1 MGYIVNWNDL
11 PEVEIL
17 PNNFRKSAA
26 GLKTGVNRLRI
37 VHPMQTPRHQH
48 DSEEQTVLMLS
59 GRMYIHIESER
70 HEVGPGDVCVIPTGT
85 DHSFETIEG
94 EVELLEIF
102 APMRVQNLVGF
113 VGKVF

>member
-1 MGYIVNWNDL
+1 MGYTVNWDDL

-26 GLKTGVNRLRI
+26 GLKTGVNRIRI

-48 DSEEQTVLMLS
+48 DDAEQTVLMLS
-59 GRMYIHIESER
+59 GRMVIHIEDTS
-70 HEVGPGDVCVIPTGT
+70 HEVGPGDICIVPTGT
-85 DHSFETIEG
+85 PHSFESIEG
-94 EVELLEIF
+94 EVELIEIF

-113 VGKVF
+113 VGRVF